1 MGSHEQYTSPYG
13 GDGPLILGVS
23 WSLASI
29 ATLLLV
35 GRAWTASMKDGKLRW
50 DFIWVSVANQVFA
63 LVGQVIITFSV
74 AHGLGNHITPR
85 TDPNDIRLASLY
97 NWMSEIIII
106 VDIAF
111 AKIAIVSFLL
121 MIQGSTYPRMRYFLH
136 FVWVTNLLLSV
147 NQVILITQQ
156 CKPMPKFWDDT
167 IVGTC
172 DLRATVSK
180 IGFLQGSV
188 GAASDLALA
197 LYPMYIYWHLQL
209 PLKIKIGLC
218 ALTGGG
224 IIACAMATLKTIYIA
239 VINTTSD
246 VTAAFTKLVL
256 WAFIELWLILI
267 ISSIP
272 PLRPLFVNIF
282 YKTSTF
288 LSHSG
293 QSIASGLADRESG
306 LPSHGSPRKDDYKV
320 HITRTDDKRR
330 NRGAY
335 DGDSDSQE
343 GILPVDDSMNRNGI
357 WVTRD
362 IVLDDGRGFVSEEAR
377 ISRQ

>member
-1 MGSHEQYTSPYG
+1 MNSHEQYTSPYG

-35 GRAWTASMKDGKLRW
+35 GRAWTASLKDGKLRW
-50 DFIWVSVANQVFA
+50 DFIWVSVANVFA
-63 LVGQVIITFSV
+63 LLGQIIITFSV

-97 NWMSEIIII
+97 NWMSEMVII

-147 NQVILITQQ
+147 NQVVLITQQ

-180 IGFLQGSV
+180 IGFLQGCMPNKTSR
-188 GAASDLALA
+188 SS
-197 LYPMYIYWHLQL
+197 
-209 PLKIKIGLC
+209 
-218 ALTGGG
+218 LT
-224 IIACAMATLKTIYIA
+224 M
-239 VINTTSD
+239 
-246 VTAAFTKLVL
+246 
-256 WAFIELWLILI
+256 WLIL
-267 ISSIP
+267 
-272 PLRPLFVNIF
+272 
-282 YKTSTF
+282 
-288 LSHSG
+288 
-293 QSIASGLADRESG
+293 
-306 LPSHGSPRKDDYKV
+306 
-320 HITRTDDKRR
+320 
-330 NRGAY
+330 
-335 DGDSDSQE
+335 DS
-343 GILPVDDSMNRNGI
+343 
-357 WVTRD
+357 
-362 IVLDDGRGFVSEEAR
+362 GRGCE
-377 ISRQ
+377 